1 MFNQWQQLAEAS
13 GCFDAVDFER
23 AAYRLMTDQ
32 VIYRDDHG
40 CQQLYFLIERYEKAL
55 QKVLEPFGVKLR
67 VNPEHNYAVALPTH
81 ERQTPVPSKLTVLAL
96 VLLKL
101 YHLGAQHNGFND
113 QAEIECDLP
122 SLQQLYVEVTAG
134 ELPRVAEL
142 DDMLRHFKRWG
153 IARRVAVTSDVGD
166 AGAQPFVIM
175 IRPAILDV
183 LGEGALARL
192 AGWQAGRG
200 ESVTGDNTAAG
211 ADNDNMEPTDEAA

>member
-1 MFNQWQQLAEAS
+1 MFNQWQQLAESS
-13 GCFDAVDFER
+13 GIFDAEDFER
-23 AAYRLMTDQ
+23 AAYRLMTEQ
-32 VIYRDDHG
+32 VVYRDDHG
-40 CQQLYFLIERYEKAL
+40 CQQLYRLIERYEKAL

-81 ERQTPVPSKLTVLAL
+81 ERQTPVSSKLTVLAL

-101 YHLGAQHNGFND
+101 YHLGAQHGGFND

-122 SLQQLYVEVTAG
+122 SLQQLYIELTGA

-142 DDMLRHFKRWG
+142 EDMLRHFKRWG
-153 IARRVAVTSDVGD
+153 IARRAAVVSSHSDTGT
-166 AGAQPFVIM
+166 QPFIIM

-192 AGWQAGRG
+192 AGWQEGRG
-200 ESVTGDNTAAG
+200 ESVS
-211 ADNDNMEPTDEAA
+211 TDEAAADNNDNSEPDDEAA